1 MIKIMKPGHL
11 SKKNKLY
18 NASFL
23 TNSVL
28 NVEIK
33 KKTKSMRLE

>member
-1 MIKIMKPGHL
+1 MKPGHL

-18 NASFL
+18 NALFL

-28 NVEIK
+28 KVEIK